1 MGIPDPT
8 SPLSWGTDSRPE
20 HLLAASPVT
29 SLPTGFFFTEP
40 DPDLQQTGS
49 RDPLGFE
56 ILWTHFGAR
65 VVPHFSTVSR
75 GAINFGACL
84 TLIWLVDSYLEKRQ
98 LKGFRAD
105 TKTRPARD
113 GLLVVAETLSV
124 LSAIRH
130 FGSALSGGV
139 LGSLN
144 GRRRLQQFEG
154 APPVGPFAD
163 QQLLARQLN
172 LGVFGR
178 YRGALYS
185 MGVLDGR
192 THLTH
197 AAKLELAE
205 TLEYLE
211 PLQSLVHSFFDK
223 LVEADEHECSFDD
236 FAQRE
241 ADGHSGSEWMAAL
254 RKRRV
259 RKLFAPV
266 LVDAARVAPNSDTLI
281 RRIYSKVSPEHSS
294 PADTDALFAE
304 LEKSLQNS
312 DERERVKNVRRLE
325 EILQRFD
332 RLFDHLWSIDHLDEA
347 SVRTIVE
354 DLLERADDLDLL
366 LNRSS
371 TSGMVRE
378 RLEGL
383 AKVLEQATPLGVVA
397 ALVEQY
403 HRDIVAESRGATPWV
418 AIESG
423 RVTVLNSGYAAP
435 AKLDR
440 RGWRRAYYVPSV
452 ADFKREIEEVYQ
464 P

>member
-1 MGIPDPT
+1 MP
-8 SPLSWGTDSRPE
+8 
-20 HLLAASPVT
+20 A
-29 SLPTGFFFTEP
+29 GFFFTLP

-75 GAINFGACL
+75 GATNFGVCL

-98 LKGFRAD
+98 LQVFRVD
-105 TKTRPARD
+105 TNTRPARD
-113 GLLVVAETLSV
+113 GLLVAAETLSV

-130 FGSALSGGV
+130 FGHELEGGV

-144 GRRRLQQFEG
+144 GRRRMQQFDG
-154 APPVGPFAD
+154 SPPVGPFGD

-185 MGVLDGR
+185 MGLLDGR
-192 THLTH
+192 THLAP
-197 AAKLELAE
+197 AARLELAE
-205 TLEYLE
+205 AFDRLR
-211 PLQSLVHSFFDK
+211 PLQSLVHRFFDG
-223 LVEADEHECSFDD
+223 LVEADEHTRSFGE
-236 FAQRE
+236 FAAAE
-241 ADGHSGSEWMAAL
+241 ADGRTGSEWMAAL
-254 RKRRV
+254 REAPIRR
-259 RKLFAPV
+259 LFAPV
-266 LVDAARVAPNSDTLI
+266 LVQAAQVAPESDTLI
-281 RRIYSKVSPEHSS
+281 RCIYAKVSAQDSS
-294 PADTDALFAE
+294 PADADALLAGL
-304 LEKSLQNS
+304 LESL
-312 DERERVKNVRRLE
+312 DDPDARERVRDVRRLE
-325 EILQRFD
+325 AILQRVD
-332 RLFDHLWSIDHLDEA
+332 RLFDHLWSVDHIDEA
-347 SVRTIVE
+347 SVGPVVDE
-354 DLLERADDLDLL
+354 LWEGADGLELL
-366 LNRSS
+366 LHRSS
-371 TSGMVRE
+371 TTGMVRE

-418 AIESG
+418 AIEAG
-423 RVTVLNSGYAAP
+423 RVTVLNAGYGAP

-440 RGWRRAYYVPSV
+440 RGWRRAYYVPSI